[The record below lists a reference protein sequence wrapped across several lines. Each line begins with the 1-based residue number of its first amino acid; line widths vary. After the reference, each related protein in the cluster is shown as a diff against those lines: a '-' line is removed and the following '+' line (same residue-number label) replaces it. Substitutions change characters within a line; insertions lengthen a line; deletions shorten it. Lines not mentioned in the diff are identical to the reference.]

1 MERDPAELPHP
12 PAEDGPAPLRED
24 DGGLFAD
31 AVMALR
37 FFSRLPSGDSPH
49 KPPSLARI
57 APALPFASLVI
68 GIGPALCLLLFVWIG
83 LPPAFAVVLAV
94 AAQVLV
100 TGAMAEDAL
109 ADATDGLF
117 GGHSASRRLE
127 IMRDSRHG
135 TYGVLAIVLFVAA
148 RLAAYHAL
156 VLDGWLDVIGVM
168 LAAGVVARSAGLW
181 MAARLAPA
189 RGDGAGATA
198 GLLPLPPFLAGLGF
212 AAVLGTILAGPFVG
226 YAGIIAAAL
235 LVMGCVAGWTALCR
249 HLVGGQSGD
258 LIGAGIALAE
268 LAALTGFLLFA

>member
-49 KPPSLARI
+49 RPPSLARI

-68 GIGPALCLLLFVWIG
+68 GIGPALGLLLFVWIG

-100 TGAMAEDAL
+100 AGAMAEDAL
-109 ADATDGLF
+109 ADAADGLF
-117 GGHSASRRLE
+117 GGHSAARRLE

-135 TYGVLAIVLFVAA
+135 TYGVVAIVLFVAA
-148 RLAAYHAL
+148 KLAAYHAL

-168 LAAGVVARSAGLW
+168 LAAGIIARSAGLW
-181 MAARLAPA
+181 VAARLVPA
-189 RGDGAGATA
+189 RDDGAGATA
-198 GLLPLPPFLAGLGF
+198 GLLPLPPFLAGIGF

-235 LVMGCVAGWTALCR
+235 LVVGCVAGWTALCR
-249 HLVGGQSGD
+249 RMVGGQTGD
-258 LIGAGIALAE
+258 LIGAGMALAE